1 MSMNKLNIGGNLAA
15 DARFNK
21 VNDNSFAVS
30 FTVMCNKR
38 VKDAAAEGGY
48 RDNVTPYQVSRFLQ
62 TEESAR
68 KLAERL
74 TKGRAVEVEG
84 PFRKNT
90 KDNTG
95 SNGKTY
101 KGWTLIADE
110 IELGAKPKP
119 KTDAPA
125 DQAA

>member
-15 DARFNK
+15 DARHNK
-21 VNDNSFAVS
+21 VSDTSFAVS
-30 FTVMCNKR
+30 FTVICNKR

-48 RDNVTPYQVSRFLQ
+48 RDQSTPYQVSRFLP
-62 TEESAR
+62 TEEGAR
-68 KLAERL
+68 KLAELL

-90 KDNTG
+90 KVNEGT
-95 SNGKTY
+95 NGKKY
-101 KGWTLIADE
+101 QGWTLIADE